1 MIFLVPKKMTAQ
13 YIGHFVNAFEM
24 LFKVNQHTT
33 DVVIDAYEVSE
44 LGMLGCLLLYKV
56 MEYGTHVKKL
66 LSPKINIEDS
76 AFGVYAKVGF
86 GELFG
91 KVSNFKIN
99 SGLKYKEFDGFF
111 IAPINLNV
119 KDYDNVNTMLCKKI
133 NDYYNNQDKAFAL
146 LTCITEIASNFHEH
160 SKDEQDSIL
169 VARGNK
175 KEIEIACAD
184 TGIGVVTS
192 LMKNERYRA
201 ILGKADGCDILAKA
215 FEKGVTS
222 KDNSNHMGYG
232 LWLVKNIVGTL
243 GGEIHIYSENAH
255 YINKNGKIKK
265 GANGYWKGT
274 IIYVKLALNNEET
287 IHNFVINLTEEL
299 DKNNELL
306 INFG

>member
-13 YIGHFVNAFEM
+13 YIGHFVNTFER
-24 LFKVNQHTT
+24 LFAINQHST
-33 DVVIDAYEVSE
+33 DVVIDAHEVSE

-56 MEYGTHVKKL
+56 MEYGTHVKEL
-66 LSPKINIEDS
+66 ISPSIDIENS

-86 GELFG
+86 GDLFG
-91 KVSNFKIN
+91 KVSNFQIN
-99 SGLKYKEFDGFF
+99 SGLKYKEFNGFF

-119 KDYDNVNTMLCKKI
+119 QDYDNVNNMLCKKI
-133 NDYYNNQDKAFAL
+133 NDYYNNPDKAFAL

-184 TGIGVVTS
+184 TGVGVVTS
-192 LMKNERYRA
+192 LSKSQRYRA
-201 ILGKADGCDILAKA
+201 ILSRAEGCDVLTKA
-215 FEKGVTS
+215 LEKGVTS

-232 LWLVKNIVGTL
+232 LWLVENIVRVL
-243 GGEIHIYSENAH
+243 GGELYIYSEKAH

-274 IIYVKLALNNEET
+274 IIYVKLALNNEEA
-287 IHNFVINLTEEL
+287 IHDFVIARTEEL
-299 DKNNELL
+299 DKVNDDL
-306 INFG
+306 INFV

>member
-1 MIFLVPKKMTAQ
+1 MTAQ
-13 YIGHFVNAFEM
+13 YIGHFVNVFER
-24 LFKVNQHTT
+24 LFAINQHST
-33 DVVIDAYEVSE
+33 DVVIDAHEVSE

-56 MEYGTHVKKL
+56 MEYGTHVKQL
-66 LSPKINIEDS
+66 ISPKIDIEDS

-86 GELFG
+86 GELIG
-91 KVSNFKIN
+91 KVSNFQIN
-99 SGLKYKEFDGFF
+99 SGLKYKEFNGFF

-119 KDYDNVNTMLCKKI
+119 QDYDNVNNILCKKI
-133 NDYYNNQDKAFAL
+133 NDYYNNPDKAFAL

-175 KEIEIACAD
+175 NEIEIACAD
-184 TGIGVVTS
+184 TGVGVVSS
-192 LMKNERYRA
+192 LSKSQRYRA
-201 ILGKADGCDILAKA
+201 ILSKTEGCDVLTKA
-215 FEKGVTS
+215 LEKGVTS

-232 LWLVKNIVGTL
+232 LWLVENIIRVL
-243 GGEIHIYSENAH
+243 GGELYIYSEKAH

-274 IIYVKLALNNEET
+274 IIYVKLALNNEEA
-287 IHNFVINLTEEL
+287 IHDFVIARTEEL
-299 DKNNELL
+299 DKVNDL